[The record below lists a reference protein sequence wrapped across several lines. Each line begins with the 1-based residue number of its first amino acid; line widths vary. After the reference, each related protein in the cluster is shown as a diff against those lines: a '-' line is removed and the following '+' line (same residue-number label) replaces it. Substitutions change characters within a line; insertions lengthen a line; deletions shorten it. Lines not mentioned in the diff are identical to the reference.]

1 MNPRASLRARK
12 DFVGF
17 ENTSAE
23 EIHYLLDL
31 SAKMKTQGRNGPRP
45 LVDRCVALIF
55 SKSSTRTRVSFET
68 AVVQLGGH
76 PIYLA
81 QRDLQLGRG
90 ETITDTG
97 RVMERYVD
105 AVVIRTYA
113 HEEVTALAG
122 CMKVPVIN
130 GLTDYNH
137 PCQILADLLTMREA
151 FGTLKGLSVCYVGD
165 FNNVANTLALAC
177 SILGI
182 GFRAAC
188 PEGYGPS
195 EAIRKLLPNLVWGAN
210 RKAMVAGADV
220 VYTDTWVSMGQE
232 EEQTVRLNDLKPYQ
246 VNDDLMAMASPRSIF
261 LHCLPAH
268 RGHEVTDAVIDGPR
282 SRVLDEAE
290 NRLHVQKAV
299 LDTLLGEPA

>member
-1 MNPRASLRARK
+1 MNTRAALRAKK
-12 DFVGF
+12 DFLGF
-17 ENTSAE
+17 ENTSAD
-23 EIHYLLDL
+23 EILYLLSL
-31 SAKMKTQGRNGPRP
+31 SAGMKAVGRRGPRP
-45 LVDRCVALIF
+45 LEDRSVALIF

-68 AVVQLGGH
+68 AIVQLGGH

-113 HEEVTALAG
+113 HEEVTTLAG
-122 CMKVPVIN
+122 CMKIPVIN

-137 PCQILADLLTMREA
+137 PCQILADLLTMQES
-151 FGTLKGLSVCYVGD
+151 FGSLKDLTVCYVGD

-182 GFRAAC
+182 AFRAAC

-195 EAIRKLLPNLVWGAN
+195 EAIRRLVPGLVWGAN
-210 RKAMVAGADV
+210 RKAMVSGADV

-232 EEQTVRLNDLKPYQ
+232 EEQASRLNDLKPYQ
-246 VNDDLMAMASPRSIF
+246 VNDDLMAMASPRAIF

-268 RGHEVTDAVIDGPR
+268 RGHEVTDAVIDGKQ
-282 SRVLDEAE
+282 SRVIDEAE

-299 LDTLLGEPA
+299 LDTLMGEP